1 MRGATLALAAAW
13 GPAMTGCSILETAA
27 RNAVNEPQLVAM
39 QWALESDL
47 RRQAREAWRQVRA
60 EYPRRAFTAEFRDGF
75 LDGFV
80 DYLDRGG
87 NGSLPAVPPA
97 KYVRQRKY
105 FTEEGQ
111 CLLKDY
117 FLGFQYGQ
125 EVAIA
130 TGRRQYLTVPV
141 LLPQPAEGP
150 PAFRVVPRAGAA
162 DPTAAAVPSGT
173 ADGSLPPPRPVVAP
187 ELGVPTVGVPA
198 PSVRP
203 AAPIESTPS
212 GSDGSPGREDRPTG
226 TAPTGPPLPVPPAA
240 PPPTVPSLPPPPAE
254 VPELPPHVPTPSVL
268 DELPVVLPAR
278 TLPPPVLP
286 VHPEK

>member
-1 MRGATLALAAAW
+1 MRGMTLALAAAW
-13 GPAMTGCSILETAA
+13 GPAVTGCSILETAA
-27 RNAVNEPQLVAM
+27 RNAVHEPQLVAT

-47 RRQAREAWRQVRA
+47 RRQAREAWRQVRV

-97 KYVRQRKY
+97 KYVRQKKY

-141 LLPQPAEGP
+141 LLPKPAEGP
-150 PAFRVVPRAGAA
+150 PAFRVVPRAGVA
-162 DPTAAAVPSGT
+162 DSSPSAPPGGT
-173 ADGSLPPPRPVVAP
+173 GGASLPAPRPVAVPGPSAP
-187 ELGVPTVGVPA
+187 EVGVPA
-198 PSVRP
+198 PPTGPTNLP
-203 AAPIESTPS
+203 AHSS
-212 GSDGSPGREDRPTG
+212 GSDDSPGREDRPAG
-226 TAPTGPPLPVPPAA
+226 TVPVGPTPPVPPAA
-240 PPPTVPSLPPPPAE
+240 PPPTAPSLPPPPAE

-268 DELPVVLPAR
+268 DELPVVLPAH